1 MPPIRE
7 SLASAGRRIVIP
19 SLPMSSTERLRS
31 WTHGAN
37 ASVRIAARFVF
48 VRPAASPLSELM
60 ETLLAAGHGKQT
72 RRRNE
77 PVAARCRQRLAFL
90 CELPGPDAVDIRQHA
105 AVMGRER

>member
-19 SLPMSSTERLRS
+19 PFPMSSTERLRS
-31 WTHGAN
+31 LTHGAN
-37 ASVRIAARFVF
+37 ASVRMAARSGF
-48 VRPAASPLSELM
+48 VRLAACRLSEVM

-77 PVAARCRQRLAFL
+77 PVAALFRQHLAFP
-90 CELPGPDAVDIRQHA
+90 CELPGPDAVDI
-105 AVMGRER
+105 